1 MSFQARIDNDLKE
14 AMKARQAERLA
25 VLRML
30 KSALKNAAIEKGG
43 VDFQLN
49 EPDALAVVRKELKK
63 RHDSIE
69 SFTKGGR
76 PELAAKET
84 AEAEILR
91 AYLPQALSPEEL
103 RQLVAECIAETGAT
117 SKAQMGAVMKLAVER
132 AAGRADGKALSA
144 AVAAQLS

>member
-14 AMKARQAERLA
+14 AMKAKQAERLA

-43 VDFQLN
+43 VAFELS

-76 PELAAKET
+76 PELAAKEA
-84 AEAEILR
+84 AEAETLR
-91 AYLPQALSPEEL
+91 AYLPQELSPDEL
-103 RQLVAECIAETGAT
+103 KTLVAECITEMGAT
-117 SKAQMGAVMKLAVER
+117 SKAQMGAVMKLAAER

-144 AVAAQLS
+144 AVAAQLN